1 MQGDDR
7 PAPLNCLCLFHC
19 KKHADTPRD
28 LPSDQKVLPSRK
40 GRSAATA
47 CPAALIRLQEYA
59 ILAEVMTF
67 FSDLPT
73 AGQRVAGRN
82 GGRRFFRARLIESR
96 QGRHKAELPE
106 DNTEKMPTLLS
117 MAPIKRPKLW
127 QPAETL
133 ACVMRRSSDAAMRG
147 GDFPVPLHPAS
158 STARE
163 RRHATSQISAPAAA
177 QPHSIVGEGRDPL
190 PGTALTGKFVAR
202 IVFPAKEDVGRELFP
217 AHSRSFVSLRR
228 FYGEGIFLCPG
239 KAALFRRLSAANARR
254 QAFMPAAAILFG
266 IPREDLTAADKNG
279 LSPAGP
285 FHHPDQNLPENKSR
299 PKELSGIG
307 ARRTRRN
314 AQRAHCSRR
323 QRRKTS

>member
-106 DNTEKMPTLLS
+106 DNTKKN
-117 MAPIKRPKLW
+117 ANIIVDGADKK
-127 QPAETL
+127 AKTL
-133 ACVMRRSSDAAMRG
+133 ATSRNVGMRNEALIRRSHAGGGLSGSAAPRLFDG
-147 GDFPVPLHPAS
+147 
-158 STARE
+158 ARE
-163 RRHATSQISAPAAA
+163 EARDQSDLCSCRSAASFNRGRR
-177 QPHSIVGEGRDPL
+177 
-190 PGTALTGKFVAR
+190 
-202 IVFPAKEDVGRELFP
+202 
-217 AHSRSFVSLRR
+217 SRS
-228 FYGEGIFLCPG
+228 
-239 KAALFRRLSAANARR
+239 AA
-254 QAFMPAAAILFG
+254 
-266 IPREDLTAADKNG
+266 
-279 LSPAGP
+279 
-285 FHHPDQNLPENKSR
+285 
-299 PKELSGIG
+299 G
-307 ARRTRRN
+307 AR
-314 AQRAHCSRR
+314 H
-323 QRRKTS
+323 

>member
-73 AGQRVAGRN
+73 AGQRVTGRN

-106 DNTEKMPTLLS
+106 DNTKKN
-117 MAPIKRPKLW
+117 ANIIVDGADKK
-127 QPAETL
+127 AKTL
-133 ACVMRRSSDAAMRG
+133 ATSRNVGMRNEALIRRSHAG
-147 GDFPVPLHPAS
+147 GFPVPLHPAS

-177 QPHSIVGEGRDPL
+177 QPHSIVGKAEIRCR
-190 PGTALTGKFVAR
+190 AR
-202 IVFPAKEDVGRELFP
+202 
-217 AHSRSFVSLRR
+217 H
-228 FYGEGIFLCPG
+228 
-239 KAALFRRLSAANARR
+239 
-254 QAFMPAAAILFG
+254 
-266 IPREDLTAADKNG
+266 
-279 LSPAGP
+279 
-285 FHHPDQNLPENKSR
+285 
-299 PKELSGIG
+299 
-307 ARRTRRN
+307 
-314 AQRAHCSRR
+314 
-323 QRRKTS
+323 